1 MNPVVLAETANMDHL
16 EWLRLRQ
23 KGIGG
28 SDAAAIAGLNKYKSP
43 VQVYYEKVEDIK
55 VDEEQSEA
63 AYFGHVLE
71 DIVAKEFTRRT
82 GKKVRK
88 RNAILQHPE
97 HSFMLANVDR
107 LVVGE
112 DAGLE
117 CKTASEYLKH
127 EWVEG
132 EKIPDQYFIQCQH
145 YMAVTGRKRWYIAVL
160 IGGNKFHWDVVER
173 DEEII
178 NYLIQIESEFWQRVL
193 EKRPPEVDGSE
204 SSTNLLNI
212 LYPAETVQEDATEL
226 PVEADALIAELE
238 EAKEK
243 IQEWEAVKKEIENK
257 LKAMLGNFES
267 GYAGDYIVKW
277 GAVNSNR
284 FDSKRFAKEHPD
296 LYQQYLNTST
306 YRRFSISKMKKVR
319 KAVS

>member
-1 MNPVVLAETANMDHL
+1 MNPIILAETANMDHL

-55 VDEEQSEA
+55 VESEQSEA

-71 DIVAKEFTRRT
+71 DIVAKEFARRT
-82 GKKVRK
+82 GKKIRK

-97 HSFMLANVDR
+97 YPFMLANVDR
-107 LVVGE
+107 LIVGE

-117 CKTASEYLKH
+117 CKTASEYLKN

-145 YMAVTGRKRWYIAVL
+145 YMAVTGRSKWYIAVL
-160 IGGNKFHWDVVER
+160 IGGNKFRWDVIER

-178 NYLIQIESEFWQRVL
+178 NYLIEIETDFWQRVI
-193 EKRPPEVDGSE
+193 EKRPPEVDGSD
-204 SSTNLLNI
+204 SSTNLLNL
-212 LYPAETVQEDATEL
+212 LYPAESVIDDAAEL
-226 PVEADALIAELE
+226 PAELDSLIDKLE
-238 EAKEK
+238 SVNAEIKKYEAKK
-243 IQEWEAVKKEIENK
+243 AEIENK
-257 LKAMLGNFES
+257 IKAMLGEYER
-267 GYAGDYIVKW
+267 GYTNEYTVKW
-277 GAVNSNR
+277 SVVNSNR

-296 LYQQYLNTST
+296 LYRQYVQAST
-306 YRRFSISKMKKVR
+306 YRRFSISKNKSR
-319 KAVS
+319 KAVSQ